1 MQPRFNIVQALTLL
15 SADALLLQHQRPTAG
30 SDTVNMKREEGPLN
44 LLLDCVLF
52 KRMAPRSSFKG
63 GIPDIDHLYRTSCT
77 IKQSYNVTKCK
88 KKKKPPPNNPTQQ
101 QIMWSTFKDSPW
113 GEHSKIT
120 VASSLLN
127 LWRIPPMVQSLSM
140 ILFNRFIFLKKSEL

>member
-1 MQPRFNIVQALTLL
+1 MRPRFNIVQALTLL

-44 LLLDCVLF
+44 LLLDCILF

-77 IKQSYNVTKCK
+77 IKQSYNFTKRQK
-88 KKKKPPPNNPTQQ
+88 KQKTPTTQPNNKQCEAPLKT
-101 QIMWSTFKDSPW
+101 PH
-113 GEHSKIT
+113 EVKI
-120 VASSLLN
+120 
-127 LWRIPPMVQSLSM
+127 Q
-140 ILFNRFIFLKKSEL
+140 LFFLKKNHCSYQFVKSLAYSTHGSKLINDII